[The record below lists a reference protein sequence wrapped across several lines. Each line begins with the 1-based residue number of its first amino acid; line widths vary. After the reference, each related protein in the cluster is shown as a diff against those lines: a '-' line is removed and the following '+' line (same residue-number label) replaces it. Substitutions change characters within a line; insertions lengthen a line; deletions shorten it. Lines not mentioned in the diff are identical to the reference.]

1 MKTAYLTHSDYD
13 LHLTPAGHPEQVD
26 RLSVINERL
35 SKPEFN
41 DLHKLTSPMGAN
53 EQVTL
58 CHPESYVNYIKNS
71 CPSEGSIALDGDTHV
86 SA

>member
-41 DLHKLTSPMGAN
+41 DLHKLTSPMGTN
-53 EQVTL
+53 EQVNLCKSLNSGLDNLSLITL
-58 CHPESYVNYIKNS
+58 NLSTCS
-71 CPSEGSIALDGDTHV
+71 G
-86 SA
+86 